1 MVKICSLLRNDRF
14 LSSSRPARVD
24 YGKKDGKRMEET
36 KQKKEGVSSYFD
48 TPSSSLRSL
57 KDLNLGPPD

>member
-1 MVKICSLLRNDRF
+1 
-14 LSSSRPARVD
+14 
-24 YGKKDGKRMEET
+24 MEET

-48 TPSSSLRSL
+48 TPSSSSRSL